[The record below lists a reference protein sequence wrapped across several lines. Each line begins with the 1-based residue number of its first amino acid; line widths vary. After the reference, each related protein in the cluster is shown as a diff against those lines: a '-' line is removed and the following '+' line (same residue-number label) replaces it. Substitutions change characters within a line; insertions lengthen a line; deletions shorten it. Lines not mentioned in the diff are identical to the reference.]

1 MKKKILCVE
10 ERVVL
15 SESIIN
21 FAVKVEIESQI
32 CR

>member
-1 MKKKILCVE
+1 MKKKVLPVK

-21 FAVKVEIESQI
+21 SAVKVEIESQI